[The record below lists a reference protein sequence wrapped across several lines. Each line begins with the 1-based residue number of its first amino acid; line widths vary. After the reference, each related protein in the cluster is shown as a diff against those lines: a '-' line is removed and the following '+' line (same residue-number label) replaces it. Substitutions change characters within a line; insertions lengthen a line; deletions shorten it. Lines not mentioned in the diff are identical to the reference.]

1 MDETKGLF
9 AGKFLPRIGLW
20 SCNRKDITVHR
31 HNIVWAQGEVGGMGD
46 VHVNKKKEKKIFSG
60 TLGWVLFYW

>member
-9 AGKFLPRIGLW
+9 AGKFLPTIGLW

-31 HNIVWAQGEVGGMGD
+31 HNIVWAQGGVGGMGD
-46 VHVNKKKEKKIFSG
+46 VHVGYGGKDD
-60 TLGWVLFYW
+60 V